1 MGNFFRF
8 LNGEGI
14 PQDTAVAKEYFQI
27 AASQGYESSRQK
39 LQVLEFSEQ
48 KKRSSQSF
56 MQQQQPQGQQSPP
69 PQQQKKSNNR
79 WSISL
84 FGKNKK

>member
-1 MGNFFRF
+1 M
-8 LNGEGI
+8 NGEGI

-39 LQVLEFSEQ
+39 LQVLEISEQ
-48 KKRSSQSF
+48 KKRSSQSSI
-56 MQQQQPQGQQSPP
+56 QQQQQQIQAQQQAQQQQ
-69 PQQQKKSNNR
+69 QQQKKSNNR